1 MNKLVILA
9 ITLSF
14 ILPTTHHSFA
24 NTPEIENNIFILV
37 QTSVRNSDGQLVVYL
52 ESSKFTEV
60 NTPALKSF
68 LDFEASRGTDPI
80 MTIDGENYQII
91 RRVQIQ
97 IFDSDGLVA
106 STVLSD
112 NIDGK
117 PVLLARFAHDG
128 YPKISGDSMESI
140 WTFIIRV
147 S

>member
-1 MNKLVILA
+1 MNNLEIIA
-9 ITLSF
+9 ITLAF
-14 ILPTTHHSFA
+14 ILPTIHTSFA
-24 NTPEIENNIFILV
+24 NPPEIENDIFILV

-52 ESSKFTEV
+52 ESSKFTEIN
-60 NTPALKSF
+60 NTALKSF

-91 RRVQIQ
+91 RRVQTQ

-117 PVLLARFAHDG
+117 PILLARFAHDG
-128 YPKISGDSMESI
+128 YPRVSGDSMESI
-140 WTFIIRV
+140 WTFIRPV

>member
-1 MNKLVILA
+1 MNNLA
-9 ITLSF
+9 IIAIALAF
-14 ILPTTHHSFA
+14 ILPTIHTSFA
-24 NTPEIENNIFILV
+24 NPPEIENDIFILV
-37 QTSVRNSDGQLVVYL
+37 QTSVRNSDGHLVVYL
-52 ESSKFTEV
+52 ESSKFTEI
-60 NTPALKSF
+60 NNAALKSF

-91 RRVQIQ
+91 RRVQTQ

-117 PVLLARFAHDG
+117 SILLARFAHDG
-128 YPKISGDSMESI
+128 YPRVSGDSMESI
-140 WTFIIRV
+140 WTFIRPV